1 MSKHKLKARGSQSGG
16 AVTKASGSSGA
27 RDVGGVAIGKKTAL
41 LLFCILALAA
51 VTYSNTFQNGFV
63 NWDDD
68 KNVYENKYIAE
79 ISLKNLQAYF
89 TKPLVA
95 MYTPLVYLSYAVDY
109 KLTRLNPTAYHAT
122 NLLLHLIN
130 ISLVFFAVLL
140 LADRLEV
147 ATVVSLIFAVHPLN
161 AAVVTPLSVRS
172 TLLYTLFFLGAFIAY
187 VRYVR
192 HGRYERR
199 YLLGTGVLF
208 VLSLLSKS
216 AAVVFPLVMLLTDH
230 YYGRGVDKR
239 TIGEKVPFFA
249 LSLLFG
255 ILTIIFREDAR
266 HLGSSYAFGLVDRVF
281 LTSYSLL
288 FYAFKLVLPVGLSTY
303 YPYPEKAGGWLPPEF
318 YLALPA
324 LVAAVWAL
332 VKATKHRKVIVFGS
346 LFYLFNI
353 MLVLK
358 IIPMGNEM
366 VCDRYAYLPMIG
378 LLMTGAGIFVQEK
391 EDRQRERPGL
401 LRAAGALLAV
411 AVVLFA
417 WMSYARNPIWKDSI
431 TLHSDSI
438 SKYRNVPTA
447 YNGRGLAY
455 REKKAYPEALADFD
469 RALALEPLA
478 SDYYV
483 NRGTIKVN
491 LGDHAGALQDFDKAI
506 DLNSRAI
513 AGMTGG
519 TGGLKQGIRDP
530 DSALRLAA
538 AYNNRAELRKTLRE
552 YDAALSDFGKA
563 IEAYPEYSIAYNNRA
578 SLHMIREDLD
588 AALKDY
594 NRAIELDP
602 YRGGSIY
609 YRRGHVHMLRQDLP
623 AALRDYSR
631 AIELGPGDVDALNN
645 RGYIRHLMDDDAG
658 ALEDYTAVI
667 RLAPSYPDAY
677 HNRGMIRWM
686 QNDKA
691 GACSDWSKAAQ
702 LGRDD
707 SLDAVRRYC
716 R

>member
-1 MSKHKLKARGSQSGG
+1 M
-16 AVTKASGSSGA
+16 TKASDGSGA
-27 RDVGGVAIGKKTAL
+27 RAIGGVVAWKKTAL

-51 VTYSNTFQNGFV
+51 VTYSNTFQSGFV

-89 TKPLVA
+89 TRPLVA
-95 MYTPLVYLSYAVDY
+95 MYTPLVYLSFAADY
-109 KLTRLNPTAYHAT
+109 KLTRLDPAAYHAT

-140 LADRLEV
+140 LADRRDV
-147 ATVVSLIFAVHPLN
+147 AAVVSLIFAVHPLN
-161 AAVVTPLSVRS
+161 AAVVTPVSVRS
-172 TLLYTLFFLGAFIAY
+172 TLLYTMFFLGAFISY
-187 VRYVR
+187 VRYVK
-192 HGRYERR
+192 HGRCERR

-208 VLSLLSKS
+208 ALSLLSKS

-230 YYGRGVDKR
+230 YYSRRIDKR

-255 ILTIIFREDAR
+255 ILTINFREDAR
-266 HLGSSYAFGLVDRVF
+266 HLGSSYVFGLVDRVF

-288 FYAFKLVLPVGLSTY
+288 FYAVKLVLPFGLSTY
-303 YPYPEKAGGWLPPEF
+303 YPYPEKAGAWLPLEF
-318 YLALPA
+318 YLSLPV
-324 LVAAVWAL
+324 LIAVVWGLAR
-332 VKATKHRKVIVFGS
+332 ATKHRNVIVFGS

-378 LLMTGAGIFVQEK
+378 LLMTGAGIVVQEK
-391 EDRQRERPGL
+391 EDRLRERPGL
-401 LRAAGALLAV
+401 IRAAGALLAG

-417 WMSYARNPIWKDSI
+417 WMSYARNPVWKDSI
-431 TLHSDSI
+431 TFHSDSI
-438 SKYRNVPTA
+438 RKYRNVPTA

-455 REKKAYPEALADFD
+455 WEKKAYPEALADLD

-483 NRGTIKVN
+483 NRGNIKVN
-491 LGDHAGALQDFDKAI
+491 LDDHAGALRDFDKAI
-506 DLNSRAI
+506 ELNSGAD
-513 AGMTGG
+513 
-519 TGGLKQGIRDP
+519 GLTQSVRDP

-552 YDAALSDFGKA
+552 YDAALRDFGKA
-563 IEAYPEYSIAYNNRA
+563 IEAYPDYSIAYNNRA
-578 SLHMIREDLD
+578 ALHMLREDLD

-594 NRAIELDP
+594 DRAIELDP

-609 YRRGHVHMLRQDLP
+609 YRRGYVHMLRQELP

-631 AIELGPGDVDALNN
+631 AIELAPGDVDALNN
-645 RGYIRHLMDDDAG
+645 RGYIRHLMNDSAG
-658 ALEDYTAVI
+658 ALEDYTRVI
-667 RLAPSYPDAY
+667 RLVPSYPEAY
-677 HNRGMIRWM
+677 HNRGMIRWL
-686 QNDKA
+686 QKDTA
-691 GACSDWSKAAQ
+691 GACSDWSRAAQ
-702 LGRDD
+702 LGRAD
-707 SLDAVRRYC
+707 SRDAVREHC